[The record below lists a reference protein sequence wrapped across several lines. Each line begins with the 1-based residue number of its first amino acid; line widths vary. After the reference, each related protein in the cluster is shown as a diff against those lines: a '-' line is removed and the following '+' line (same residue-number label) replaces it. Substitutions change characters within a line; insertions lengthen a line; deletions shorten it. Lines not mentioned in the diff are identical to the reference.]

1 MYSSLRHDSRIWV
14 LQVVVLEGGKNAP
27 LNVSIPQKAE
37 PRLRVLVGRA
47 IPLTLDSPRGLG
59 DTLCGGESG

>member
-1 MYSSLRHDSRIWV
+1 M
-14 LQVVVLEGGKNAP
+14 LEGGQNAP
-27 LNVSIPQKAE
+27 LDVSIPQKAE

-59 DTLCGGESG
+59 DTRCGGESG